1 MPPHG
6 SSLTNMK
13 ISKTIEIYPNYSIY
27 SVEVMGLTGLN
38 LGVTI
43 MKLPW

>member
-13 ISKTIEIYPNYSIY
+13 ISKTIGIYPNYSIY

-38 LGVTI
+38 LEITI
-43 MKLPW
+43 TGLPW